1 VCNEC
6 ASLFKNSFYCRTER
20 REDED
25 LSTDPPPPLPEEEPD
40 GGKEGPLKGLSHENF
55 MPYFLY
61 HKNKLNKLT
70 VFFKQS

>member
-6 ASLFKNSFYCRTER
+6 ARLFFNPFYCRTER

-40 GGKEGPLKGLSHENF
+40 GGKEGPLKGLSHEDF

-61 HKNKLNKLT
+61 HVNTTL
-70 VFFKQS
+70 